1 MTNYE
6 GFDVLKEKFT
16 NNPFMIIPYI
26 EAAGFGNKRVQADA
40 MNIIVDNVRKVAK
53 PSKHKDNLTFYRDR
67 RDRRDSQVDARNLT
81 RDMITISKLLEGG
94 SPVSEN
100 DALFQVVNKIGGAS
114 ATGTGS
120 LIARNIMGAFDAFSS
135 ALGTFGVEFKSF
147 KNSLEG
153 LSDEIESRTTREGK
167 APLVNSRQFQS
178 LIEKRLANSQ
188 ATYKLD
194 MKEAAEKPIL
204 EERTKAEKLARH
216 RLGLRNIILFK
227 K

>member
-1 MTNYE
+1 MQKFAEKNPYIKDAVDRIKNRTPLSKTQLMELYKKLKDGNLTNYE

-94 SPVSEN
+94 SPVSVN
-100 DALFQVVNKIGGAS
+100 DALFQVVIKIGGVS
-114 ATGTGS
+114 WS
-120 LIARNIMGAFDAFSS
+120 KSILNIHENQKKDF
-135 ALGTFGVEFKSF
+135 
-147 KNSLEG
+147 NS
-153 LSDEIESRTTREGK
+153 
-167 APLVNSRQFQS
+167 NF
-178 LIEKRLANSQ
+178 
-188 ATYKLD
+188 Y
-194 MKEAAEKPIL
+194 
-204 EERTKAEKLARH
+204 
-216 RLGLRNIILFK
+216 
-227 K
+227 